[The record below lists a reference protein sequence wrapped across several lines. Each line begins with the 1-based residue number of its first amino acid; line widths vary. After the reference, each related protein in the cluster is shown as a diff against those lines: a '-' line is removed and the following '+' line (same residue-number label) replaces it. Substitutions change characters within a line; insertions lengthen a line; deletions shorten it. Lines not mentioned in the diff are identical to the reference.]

1 MSEQAALSASLQPP
15 HGLILPG
22 PVWGLDPST
31 VRLSACVL
39 HPRLRPP
46 DEEPHVAVVWRT
58 QSYSRAGAE
67 QSQLARGLGDL
78 LRFFTKLR
86 DEFGRPAAIYLEQP
100 FAGSD
105 KPNPKTG
112 KVHRPPVV
120 SYYYVALVL
129 CALGHLFA
137 EPEVQMVGATTWK
150 SKALGTGHGFAD
162 KPEVMRWAQGVGYT
176 GNLQDEADA
185 IGIATAGAVIL
196 TSQ

>member
-1 MSEQAALSASLQPP
+1 MTTQDALSAALQPP

-31 VRLSACVL
+31 LRLSACVL
-39 HPRLRPP
+39 QARDGFPLGQFAWH
-46 DEEPHVAVVWRT
+46 T

-67 QSQLARGLGDL
+67 QTQLARGLGEL
-78 LRFFTKLR
+78 LRFFAKLR
-86 DEFGRPAAIYLEQP
+86 DDYGRPHGIYLEQP

-137 EPEVQMVGATTWK
+137 EPEVQMIGPSTWK
-150 SKALGTGHGFAD
+150 SKAMGTGQGFAD
-162 KPEVMRWAQGVGYT
+162 KHEIFRWAQSVGYT
-176 GNLQDEADA
+176 GALQDEADA
-185 IGIATAGAVIL
+185 IGIATAGAVLL
-196 TSQ
+196 TS